1 MHTRGPITGLQKQSK
16 KPYNKEL
23 IDLECSVSQRKS
35 HVDFAIARS
44 PVKTLVKSLSSWIV
58 QKTEISQWEVPDIIS
73 ELTSHMN
80 KTLTTWVKSPLLV
93 YATEAKLRPPPVSVH
108 LSLTF

>member
-1 MHTRGPITGLQKQSK
+1 MHTREPITGLQKQSK
-16 KPYNKEL
+16 KPADNKEL
-23 IDLECSVSQRKS
+23 IDLERSVSQRKF

-58 QKTEISQWEVPDIIS
+58 QKTEISQWEVPDIFS

-80 KTLTTWVKSPLLV
+80 KTLT
-93 YATEAKLRPPPVSVH
+93 R
-108 LSLTF
+108 